1 MEEGSKLFIISPV
14 HNAEEW
20 IGKCIEST
28 KKQTYK
34 NFMHVIID
42 DASTDD
48 TFKNA
53 IEAVG
58 NDDRYIL
65 GHVPNKCGTL
75 HSHIQGVEN
84 SLSKPNDI
92 IVHLDGDDWFTH
104 ENVLQTIA
112 DRYKETKCLAT
123 YGNYKCSDGTT
134 PSVCRPISETG
145 DNFREWIVKGW
156 CFSQVRTFYRW
167 MWDKIKMGDFLD
179 SNGKL
184 FTTCADVAI
193 FTPMLEMAGK
203 DRIEYIEDE
212 LMIYNLQTP
221 NNDFKIHLADQ
232 VRCGR
237 EIAMRKPY
245 ERAEQK

>member
-1 MEEGSKLFIISPV
+1 MDAETRLIVISPV

-20 IGKCIEST
+20 IEKCIAST

-34 NFMHVIID
+34 DFRHVIIN
-42 DASTDD
+42 DASTDK
-48 TFKNA
+48 TFEKA

-58 NDDRYIL
+58 DDDRYIL

-84 SLSKPNDI
+84 SLAKPHDI
-92 IVHLDGDDWFTH
+92 IVHLDGDDWFTD
-104 ENVLQTIA
+104 ENVLQTIY
-112 DRYKETKCLAT
+112 DTYKRTECLVT
-123 YGNYKCSDGTT
+123 YGNYKCSDGKT
-134 PSVCRPISETG
+134 PSVCKPLSETG
-145 DNFREWIVKGW
+145 DNFREWVVRGW

-167 MWDKIKMGDFLD
+167 MWDKIKLGDFLD
-179 SNGKL
+179 SNGEL
-184 FTTCADVAI
+184 FSTCADVAI

-203 DRIEYIEDE
+203 DRIEFIDKE
-212 LMIYNLQTP
+212 LMIYNIQTP
-221 NNDFKIHLADQ
+221 NNDFKINLHDQ

-245 ERAEQK
+245 NRE

>member
-1 MEEGSKLFIISPV
+1 MDAETKLIIISPV
-14 HNAEEW
+14 YNGEEW
-20 IGKCIEST
+20 ITKCIEST

-34 NFMHVIID
+34 NFTHVVID
-42 DASTDD
+42 DASSDN
-48 TFKNA
+48 TFKKA

-58 NDDRYIL
+58 DDDRYIL

-84 SLSKPNDI
+84 SLAKPNDI

-104 ENVLQTIA
+104 ENVLHTIY
-112 DRYKETKCLAT
+112 DTYKKTDCLVT
-123 YGNYKCSDGTT
+123 YGNYKCSDETT
-134 PSVCRPISETG
+134 PSVCRRIEDTG

-156 CFSQVRTFYRW
+156 CFSQVRTFYKW
-167 MWDKIKMGDFLD
+167 MWDRVKLGDFLD
-179 SNGKL
+179 SEGKL
-184 FTTCADVAI
+184 FSTCADVAI

-203 DRIEYIEDE
+203 DRIQFIDED
-212 LMIYNLQTP
+212 LMIYNLKTP
-221 NNDFKIHLADQ
+221 INDFKVNLPDQ

-245 ERAEQK
+245 ERVKK